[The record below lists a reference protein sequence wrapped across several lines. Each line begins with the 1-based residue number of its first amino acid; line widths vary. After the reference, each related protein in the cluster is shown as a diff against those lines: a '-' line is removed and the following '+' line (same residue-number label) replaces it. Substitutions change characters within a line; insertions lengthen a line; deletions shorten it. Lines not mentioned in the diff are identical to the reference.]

1 MISIL
6 SIESHSRFWQWL
18 RKQLVF
24 NSIYNWTKTWRQN
37 MMSLKEWS
45 LAHKIN
51 EPTSELITFT
61 ISLQV
66 PIRRVPVIS
75 TVWSATITAPTPT
88 KLSLTADSIRS
99 WTASWLPAS
108 RSSPRPSTAPSTAA
122 VTPGSRPTTTA
133 GSASTLC
140 WACPRWR
147 PTSTDTW
154 MSNCWTCWRADRQL
168 CLSCPGCQA
177 SALRLAA
184 AWMFGPSQHARLT
197 WETGSER
204 VTSRNSI

>member
-1 MISIL
+1 
-6 SIESHSRFWQWL
+6 
-18 RKQLVF
+18 
-24 NSIYNWTKTWRQN
+24 

-75 TVWSATITAPTPT
+75 TVWSATITALTPT
-88 KLSLTADSIRS
+88 KLWLTAGSIRS
-99 WTASWLPAS
+99 WTASWLLAS

-122 VTPGSRPTTTA
+122 VTPGSRPITTA
-133 GSASTLC
+133 GNVSTLS
-140 WACPRWR
+140 WACLRWK

-154 MSNCWTCWRADRQL
+154 TSSWAGAGPGRPSTVSLLGRQWGGRSPPSISLNVRTRPTRPADVGNWGVWQSQL
-168 CLSCPGCQA
+168 A
-177 SALRLAA
+177 
-184 AWMFGPSQHARLT
+184 
-197 WETGSER
+197 
-204 VTSRNSI
+204 SRNSI

>member
-1 MISIL
+1 
-6 SIESHSRFWQWL
+6 
-18 RKQLVF
+18 
-24 NSIYNWTKTWRQN
+24 

-51 EPTSELITFT
+51 DPTSELITFT
-61 ISLQV
+61 IPLQV

-88 KLSLTADSIRS
+88 KSWLTAGSTRS
-99 WTASWLPAS
+99 WTASSLLAS

-133 GSASTLC
+133 GSVSTLS
-140 WACPRWR
+140 WACLRWR

-154 MSNCWTCWRADRQL
+154 TSSWSWSWSWSWETVNCVSAKPAVGRP
-168 CLSCPGCQA
+168 LSAQHQPECPDPANRPGCDVGNWGVWQ
-177 SALRLAA
+177 SQLA
-184 AWMFGPSQHARLT
+184 
-197 WETGSER
+197 
-204 VTSRNSI
+204 SRNSI